1 MLTKL
6 LAILEHICKAFAAL
20 GTAILVLVVVL
31 SLVIIFLAKV
41 FGDSLADEVAS
52 SLVRSQTKS
61 AGDKQ

>member
-1 MLTKL
+1 
-6 LAILEHICKAFAAL
+6 
-20 GTAILVLVVVL
+20 LVVVL